1 MAVKKPFS
9 WKRSGLKTSGSGFDE
24 VMNPNL
30 NLDWINQSPNLNITE
45 AVRDHLDTTEQK
57 AATNIQSLENYS

>member
-1 MAVKKPFS
+1 
-9 WKRSGLKTSGSGFDE
+9 
-24 VMNPNL
+24 MNPNL

-57 AATNIQSLENYS
+57 AATNIQSLENYSWRQLRQAF